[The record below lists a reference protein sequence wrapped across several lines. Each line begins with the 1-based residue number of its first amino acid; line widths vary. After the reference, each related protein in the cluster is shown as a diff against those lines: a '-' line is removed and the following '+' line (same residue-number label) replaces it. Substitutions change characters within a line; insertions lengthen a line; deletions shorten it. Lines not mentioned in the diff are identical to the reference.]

1 MAKGDNAILPLYD
14 DGDHLTCAVTAAV
27 VGAHFVAPSGD
38 LQSSPILNT
47 STVAVDGGNIQV
59 ATCGAGARALGVAA
73 YDGPTAADKIHVYSG
88 PGLVVPVIAGATVTA
103 GEQVMSD
110 STGRAITFV
119 QDVTPAVGAAAAT
132 KVPNGL
138 AVSSATVGLIVY
150 IRLY

>member
-27 VGAHFVAPSGD
+27 VGAHFVAVSGD

-47 STVAVDGGNIQV
+47 ATVATTGGNIQV

-73 YDGPTAADKIHVYSG
+73 YDGPTSGDKIHVYAG
-88 PGLVVPVIAGATVTA
+88 PGLVVPVIAGATITA
-103 GEQVMSD
+103 GDEAMSD
-110 STGRAITFV
+110 STGRAITWVF
-119 QDVTPAVGAAAAT
+119 AASMANH
-132 KVPNGL
+132 PNGV
-138 AVSSATVGLIVY
+138 AVSSATVGNVVY